1 MGLGVREACVI
12 LEEINRS
19 GANSGACHAQMYTMG
34 TLLRH
39 GSDEQKGRY
48 LPGIASGELRLQ
60 AFAVTEPD
68 AGSDTTRI
76 RTFAERRGDR
86 YVVKGQKVFISRVR
100 QSDLMILLART
111 TPLEKV
117 EKRTRGL
124 SVFIVDLRDAGDR
137 IRVGPIRTMINHE
150 SCEVFFDGL
159 EVPAENRIGEEG
171 SGFRYI
177 MSGMNAER
185 ILLASESVGDGLYFI
200 DRASDYAS
208 ARRVF
213 DRPIGANQGVQF
225 PIADAYMDIRAAAAV
240 RDEAARAFDAG
251 ETRGDGPNMAKYLAS
266 RAAWKAANAAMD
278 TFGGW
283 GMASEYGIERKFREA
298 RLYLIAPVAN
308 NLVLS
313 HVATHVLG
321 MPTVVLRGGAA
332 AMTSLSLAA
341 WRSILFVPG
350 DRPDRYAK
358 GPGGRR
364 GCGLYR
370 PGGRGG
376 AGAQGGGTGI
386 GGASFGGDFD
396 RVPT

>member
-1 MGLGVREACVI
+1 MKVSREQLAAAVRALCADFGHDYWQRADEARGYPHEFVDALTDAGHLACLIPEEHGGMGLGLREACLI
-12 LEEINRS
+12 LEEVNRS
-19 GANSGACHAQMYTMG
+19 GGSAAACHAQMYTMG

-39 GSDEQKGRY
+39 GSDEQKRRY
-48 LPGIASGELRLQ
+48 LPGIASGDLRLQ

-86 YVVKGQKVFISRVR
+86 YVVNGQKVFVSRVR

-111 TPLEKV
+111 TPLAET
-117 EKRTRGL
+117 ERRTGGL
-124 SVFIVDLRDAGDR
+124 SVFIVDLRDAGDALR
-137 IRVGPIRTMINHE
+137 AGPIRTMINHE

-159 EVPAENRIGEEG
+159 EVPAENRIGDEG
-171 SGFRYI
+171 RGFRYV

-185 ILLASESVGDGLYFI
+185 ILLASESVGDGMYFI

-208 ARRVF
+208 AREVF
-213 DRPIGANQGVQF
+213 GRRIGSNQGVQF

-240 RDEAARAFDAG
+240 RDEAARAYDGG
-251 ETRGDGPNMAKYLAS
+251 ETRGEGPNMAKYLAS
-266 RAAWKAANAAMD
+266 RAAWKAANVAMD

-298 RLYLIAPVAN
+298 RLYMVAPVAN

-321 MPTVVLRGGAA
+321 MP
-332 AMTSLSLAA
+332 
-341 WRSILFVPG
+341 RSF
-350 DRPDRYAK
+350 
-358 GPGGRR
+358 
-364 GCGLYR
+364 
-370 PGGRGG
+370 
-376 AGAQGGGTGI
+376 
-386 GGASFGGDFD
+386 
-396 RVPT
+396 

>member
-1 MGLGVREACVI
+1 MSDPFHDELRTAVRALCADYGNDYWQAADEASAYPHEFVDALTEAGYLACLVPEEYGGMGLGVREACVI

-39 GSDEQKGRY
+39 GSEKQKARY
-48 LPGIASGELRLQ
+48 LPGIGSGELRLQ

-76 RTFAERRGDR
+76 RTFAERRGDH
-86 YVVKGQKVFISRVR
+86 YVVTGQKVFISRVR

-111 TPLEKV
+111 TPRAEV
-117 EKRTRGL
+117 EKRTGGL
-124 SVFIVDLRDAGDR
+124 SVFIVDLREAGDR
-137 IRVGPIRTMINHE
+137 IRVGPINTMINHE

-159 EVPAENRIGEEG
+159 EVQAANRIGEEG
-171 SGFRYI
+171 KGFRYI

-321 MPTVVLRGGAA
+321 MP
-332 AMTSLSLAA
+332 
-341 WRSILFVPG
+341 RSF
-350 DRPDRYAK
+350 
-358 GPGGRR
+358 
-364 GCGLYR
+364 
-370 PGGRGG
+370 
-376 AGAQGGGTGI
+376 
-386 GGASFGGDFD
+386 
-396 RVPT
+396 

>member
-1 MGLGVREACVI
+1 
-12 LEEINRS
+12 
-19 GANSGACHAQMYTMG
+19 
-34 TLLRH
+34 
-39 GSDEQKGRY
+39 
-48 LPGIASGELRLQ
+48 
-60 AFAVTEPD
+60 
-68 AGSDTTRI
+68 
-76 RTFAERRGDR
+76 
-86 YVVKGQKVFISRVR
+86 
-100 QSDLMILLART
+100 MILLART

-117 EKRTRGL
+117 EKRTGGL
-124 SVFIVDLRDAGDR
+124 SVFIVDLREAGDQV
-137 IRVGPIRTMINHE
+137 RVGPIRTMINHE

-213 DRPIGANQGVQF
+213 GRPIGENQGVQF

-278 TFGGW
+278 TVRWLG
-283 GMASEYGIERKFREA
+283 YGIRVRDRA
-298 RLYLIAPVAN
+298 QVPRSRLYLIAPVAN

-321 MPTVVLRGGAA
+321 MP
-332 AMTSLSLAA
+332 
-341 WRSILFVPG
+341 RSF
-350 DRPDRYAK
+350 
-358 GPGGRR
+358 
-364 GCGLYR
+364 
-370 PGGRGG
+370 
-376 AGAQGGGTGI
+376 
-386 GGASFGGDFD
+386 
-396 RVPT
+396 

>member
-1 MGLGVREACVI
+1 MSDPFHDELRTAVRALCADYGNDYWQAADEASAYPHEFVDALTEAGYLACLIPEAYGGMGLGVREACVI

-48 LPGIASGELRLQ
+48 LPAIASGELRLQ

-68 AGSDTTRI
+68 AGSDTTRT

-111 TPLEKV
+111 TPREKV
-117 EKRTRGL
+117 EKRTGGL
-124 SVFIVDLRDAGDR
+124 SVFIVDLREAGDR
-137 IRVGPIRTMINHE
+137 IRVGPIGTMINHE

-185 ILLASESVGDGLYFI
+185 ILLASESVGDGFYFI

-213 DRPIGANQGVQF
+213 GRAIGANQGVQF

-251 ETRGDGPNMAKYLAS
+251 EIRGDRPNMAKYLAS

-321 MPTVVLRGGAA
+321 MP
-332 AMTSLSLAA
+332 
-341 WRSILFVPG
+341 RSF
-350 DRPDRYAK
+350 
-358 GPGGRR
+358 
-364 GCGLYR
+364 
-370 PGGRGG
+370 
-376 AGAQGGGTGI
+376 
-386 GGASFGGDFD
+386 
-396 RVPT
+396 

>member
-1 MGLGVREACVI
+1 MSDTLHEQLRVAVRALCADFGNDYWQTADAAGAYPREFVEALTEAGYLACLIPEEYGGMGLGVREASVI

-39 GSDEQKGRY
+39 GTDGQKRRY

-86 YVVKGQKVFISRVR
+86 YVVRGQKVFISRVR

-111 TPLEKV
+111 TPRPEA
-117 EKRTRGL
+117 EKRTDGL
-124 SVFIVDLRDAGDR
+124 SAFIVDLRDAGDKL
-137 IRVGPIRTMINHE
+137 RVGPIDTMINHE

-159 EVPAENRIGEEG
+159 EVPADNRIGDEG
-171 SGFRYI
+171 RGFRYI

-185 ILLASESVGDGLYFI
+185 ILLASESVGDGMYFV

-208 ARRVF
+208 ARQVF
-213 DRPIGANQGVQF
+213 GRPIGANQGVQF

-240 RDEAARAFDAG
+240 RDEAALEYDAG
-251 ETRGDGPNMAKYLAS
+251 EIRGHGPNMAKYLAS
-266 RAAWKAANAAMD
+266 RAAWKAANVAMD

-298 RLYLIAPVAN
+298 RLYMVAPVAN

-321 MPTVVLRGGAA
+321 MP
-332 AMTSLSLAA
+332 
-341 WRSILFVPG
+341 RSF
-350 DRPDRYAK
+350 
-358 GPGGRR
+358 
-364 GCGLYR
+364 
-370 PGGRGG
+370 
-376 AGAQGGGTGI
+376 
-386 GGASFGGDFD
+386 
-396 RVPT
+396 

>member
-1 MGLGVREACVI
+1 MASLHDELRAGVRSLCERFDNDYWRASDEARAYPHEFVDALTEAGYLACLIPEEYGGMGLGIREASVI

-19 GANSGACHAQMYTMG
+19 GANSAACHAQMYTMG
-34 TLLRH
+34 TVLRH
-39 GSDEQKGRY
+39 GSEEQKRHY

-76 RTFAERRGDR
+76 RTFAERRGRR
-86 YVVKGQKVFISRVR
+86 YVVTGQKVFISRVR

-111 TPLEKV
+111 TPLAEV
-117 EKRTRGL
+117 EKRTGGL
-124 SVFIVDLRDAGDR
+124 SVFIVDLRDAGDAV
-137 IRVGPIRTMINHE
+137 RVKSIDTMINHE

-159 EVPAENRIGEEG
+159 EVPADNRIGEEG
-171 SGFRYI
+171 RGFRYI

-185 ILLASESVGDGLYFI
+185 ILLASESVGDGLYFV
-200 DRASDYAS
+200 DQASEYARS
-208 ARRVF
+208 RRVF

-225 PIADAYMDIRAAAAV
+225 PIADAYMDVRAAAAV
-240 RDEAARAFDAG
+240 RDEAARAFDGG

-278 TFGGW
+278 SFGGW
-283 GMASEYGIERKFREA
+283 GMAAEYGIERKFREA

-321 MPTVVLRGGAA
+321 MP
-332 AMTSLSLAA
+332 
-341 WRSILFVPG
+341 RS
-350 DRPDRYAK
+350 Y
-358 GPGGRR
+358 
-364 GCGLYR
+364 
-370 PGGRGG
+370 
-376 AGAQGGGTGI
+376 
-386 GGASFGGDFD
+386 
-396 RVPT
+396 

>member
-1 MGLGVREACVI
+1 MSDRGTLSDPLHDELRAAVRALCADFGNEYWQAADETRAYPHEFVDALTEAGYLACLVPEEYGGMGLGVREACVI

-39 GSDEQKGRY
+39 GSEEQKSRY
-48 LPGIASGELRLQ
+48 LPGIGSGELRLQ

-76 RTFAERRGDR
+76 STFAERRGDH
-86 YVVKGQKVFISRVR
+86 YVVTGQKVFISRVR
-100 QSDLMILLART
+100 QSDLMVLLART
-111 TPLEKV
+111 TPRAEV
-117 EKRTRGL
+117 EKRTAGL
-124 SVFIVDLRDAGDR
+124 SVFIVDLREAGDR
-137 IRVGPIRTMINHE
+137 IRVGPIDTMINHE

-159 EVPAENRIGEEG
+159 EVPAENRIGDEG
-171 SGFRYI
+171 RGFRYI

-185 ILLASESVGDGLYFI
+185 ILLASESIGDGLYFI
-200 DRASDYAS
+200 GRASDYAS

-213 DRPIGANQGVQF
+213 GRPIGANQGVQF

-321 MPTVVLRGGAA
+321 MP
-332 AMTSLSLAA
+332 
-341 WRSILFVPG
+341 RSF
-350 DRPDRYAK
+350 
-358 GPGGRR
+358 
-364 GCGLYR
+364 
-370 PGGRGG
+370 
-376 AGAQGGGTGI
+376 
-386 GGASFGGDFD
+386 
-396 RVPT
+396 

>member
-1 MGLGVREACVI
+1 MHVTREQLATAVRALCADFGHDYWQRADESRAYPLEFVDALTDAGYLACLIPERYGGMGLGVREACVI

-19 GANSGACHAQMYTMG
+19 GGNAAACHAQMYTMG

-39 GSDEQKGRY
+39 GSEDQKRRY

-76 RTFAERRGDR
+76 RTFAERRGDL
-86 YVVKGQKVFISRVR
+86 YVVSGQKVFISRVG

-111 TPLEKV
+111 TPLDEV
-117 EKRTRGL
+117 EKRTAGL
-124 SVFIVDLRDAGDR
+124 SVFIVDLREAGEDL
-137 IRVGPIRTMINHE
+137 RVNAIDTMINHE

-159 EVPAENRIGEEG
+159 EVPAGNRIGEEG
-171 SGFRYI
+171 EGFRHI

-185 ILLASESVGDGLYFI
+185 ILLASESIGDGMYFV

-208 ARRVF
+208 ARKVF
-213 DRPIGANQGVQF
+213 GRRIGANQGVQF
-225 PIADAYMDIRAAAAV
+225 PIADAYMDVRAAAAV
-240 RDEAARAFDAG
+240 RDEAARAYDAG
-251 ETRGDGPNMAKYLAS
+251 ETGGEGPNTAKYLAS
-266 RAAWKAANAAMD
+266 RAAWKAANVAMD

-298 RLYLIAPVAN
+298 RLYMVAPVAN

-321 MPTVVLRGGAA
+321 MP
-332 AMTSLSLAA
+332 
-341 WRSILFVPG
+341 RSF
-350 DRPDRYAK
+350 
-358 GPGGRR
+358 
-364 GCGLYR
+364 
-370 PGGRGG
+370 
-376 AGAQGGGTGI
+376 
-386 GGASFGGDFD
+386 
-396 RVPT
+396 